1 MLKDFFK
8 NKYVL
13 NILGASAIIVVLM
26 VGFMYWLDSY
36 TRHDETYP
44 TPELKGMDATLA
56 VQTLEAMGF
65 KWEIIDSSRYESGKR
80 PRAVLSQDPS
90 AGTAVKQGRKV
101 YLKINRSS
109 WENAPIPPVDFE
121 NDRQCFPAAN
131 CFRFYRGRSDLPAAH
146 WPRRGT
152 GVVRRRA
159 FRTSGTET
167 AQIDRYRHYCRRGG
181 SGSRRRGYAGRRR
194 FLTADQP

>member
-13 NILGASAIIVVLM
+13 NILGAAAIIVVLM

-121 NDRQCFPAAN
+121 NDK
-131 CFRFYRGRSDLPAAH
+131 
-146 WPRRGT
+146 
-152 GVVRRRA
+152 
-159 FRTSGTET
+159 
-167 AQIDRYRHYCRRGG
+167 IDNV
-181 SGSRRRGYAGRRR
+181 SRR
-194 FLTADQP
+194 LTASGFTVGEVIYQPHIGRDVVLGLSVGGHSVHPGQKLPKSTVIDIIAGEGDQAAVAVDTLGVDDF